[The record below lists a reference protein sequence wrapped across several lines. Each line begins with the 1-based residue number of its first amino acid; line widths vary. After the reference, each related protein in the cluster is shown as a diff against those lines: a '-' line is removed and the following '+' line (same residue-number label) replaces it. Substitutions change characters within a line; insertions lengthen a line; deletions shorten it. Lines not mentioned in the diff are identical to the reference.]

1 MWTSTGNVK
10 KSTIWRNTRIMKNF
24 DYSTY
29 LSPFTWRYGSEKMRK
44 IWSEINKRKL
54 WRKIWVELA
63 ILQHKKGLV
72 SKQELDDL
80 IKHQNDID
88 IEKAH
93 EIEKEIYH
101 DLMSEIKVYSSQCKT
116 GGGKIHLGATSTDII
131 DNADIIQI
139 RQSLDLIKKKLI
151 LLLGN
156 FSKQIKKHQN
166 TVCMGY
172 THLQPAEPTTLGY
185 RLSFYAQDLLWDLEF
200 IKKIEPFIKG
210 KGIKGAVGTS
220 ASYQNLLNDMQ
231 LSTFKLEEDLMK
243 RLNLDAVDISG
254 QTYPRKID
262 LFIVVAISNIAASL
276 HKFNFDLRIMQSPN
290 FGEWSEP
297 RNSKRVGSSA
307 MPFKKNPD
315 KAEKVCS
322 LCRYVSSLLHVA
334 WSNPALSLLERTLDD
349 SANRRLFL
357 PESFLAIDECLETT
371 NHFVRDLVVFED
383 IIEENLRKYGI
394 FSCTES
400 LMMELVKKGA
410 NRHEIHEVIRE
421 NSMKAWE
428 EVSKGNKNN
437 LVDLLSNDKRM
448 LKYVAKENIKNFFDP
463 KAHIGIATER
473 TRKFLIKLNKK

>member
-1 MWTSTGNVK
+1 M
-10 KSTIWRNTRIMKNF
+10 KSF

-29 LSPFTWRYGSEKMRK
+29 LSPFTWRYGSSEMRQ

-63 ILQHKKGLV
+63 KAQNKIGLV
-72 SKQELDDL
+72 SKKELQDI

-88 IEKAH
+88 IEKAQ

-101 DLMSEIKVYSSQCKT
+101 DVMAEIKTYALQCKI

-139 RQSLDLIKKKLI
+139 REALDLIKNKLEN
-151 LLLGN
+151 LLDN
-156 FSKQIKKHQN
+156 FAKQIEKNQN
-166 TVCMGY
+166 IVCMGY

-185 RLSFYAQDLLWDLEF
+185 RLSLYAQDLLWDLEF
-200 IKKIEPFIKG
+200 IEKIQAFIKG

-220 ASYQNLLNDMQ
+220 ASYQKLLKNTNFSPFD
-231 LSTFKLEEDLMK
+231 LEKDIMK
-243 RLNLDAVDISG
+243 NLNLDFVDIAG

-262 LFIVVAISNIAASL
+262 WFVIIALSNIAQSL

-290 FGEWSEP
+290 FGEWSEL
-297 RNSKRVGSSA
+297 RSSKRVGSSA

-322 LCRYVSSLLHVA
+322 LCRYVSSLLNIA
-334 WSNPALSLLERTLDD
+334 WSNPALTLLERTLDD

-357 PESFLAIDECLETT
+357 PDGFLAIDECLDTT
-371 NHFVRDLVVFED
+371 NNLIKNLVVFED
-383 IIEENLRKYGI
+383 IIEENLQKYGI

-400 LMMELVKKGA
+400 LMIELVKKGA
-410 NRHEIHEVIRE
+410 NRQETHELIRE
-421 NSMKAWE
+421 HSMRAWTQIT
-428 EVSKGNKNN
+428 KGKKNP
-437 LVDLLSNDKRM
+437 LIDLLSSDKM
-448 LKYVAKENIKNFFDP
+448 VLKYISKENIRKLFNP
-463 KAHIGIATER
+463 RHHIGIARER
-473 TRKFLIKLNKK
+473 TKKFLKKLKGR